1 MKNIMQMLL
10 FAVAVMVMAVPAE
23 AADTSTTVIERS
35 ASTTAGYKD
44 VVGLVKATAGAAA
57 DSAGAMTVD
66 APTSGQSILGWTA
79 ETRASNGAE
88 YFPLITLSG
97 SMFTIAD
104 SGGTSGTLVSGSTVT
119 ISIVYD
125 RDE

>member
-1 MKNIMQMLL
+1 MKNIMQMALVTVL
-10 FAVAVMVMAVPAE
+10 AVLAAPAD
-23 AADTSTTVIERS
+23 AADTSTTVVERS

-44 VVGLVKATAGAAA
+44 VVGLVKATAGANA

-66 APTSGQSILGWTA
+66 APTSSQSILGWTA

-88 YFPLITLSG
+88 YFPLVTLSG
-97 SMFTIAD
+97 STFTVAD